1 MIVGHRPL
9 IFPGKR
15 FLMEN
20 PYAQLSNFVD
30 LMLDA
35 VCVVDPQGR
44 FVFVSA
50 ACERIFGYTPEE
62 MIGRAMMDMV
72 LPEDRART
80 LQAASEIIGGQ
91 PKPHF
96 ENRYVHKDG
105 QIVHIMWSARW
116 SEVDQLRIGV
126 ARDITER
133 KQSESVQAALYSI
146 SEAAHAAED
155 LPALFHRIHQ
165 IIGELLPALNFSV
178 TLYDEKND
186 QLSFAYHVDEQD
198 QAPAPRTVT
207 DSLSAEVIRTGLPL
221 LLTPETLTT
230 FPEYLRTEFDTDSLC
245 WLGVPLHSNRGTIGA
260 LVVKSYSGGTRYTVK
275 DQELLQFVSTQV
287 AAAIERKQLH
297 ARLQYMAQYDQ
308 LTQLPNRG
316 LFQDRLQTALAMAR
330 REHGQFALLYLDLD
344 NFKQVN
350 DTLGHAAGDR
360 LLQEVAQRL
369 KQCVRQTDTVARI
382 GGDEFLVLLHNI
394 QLPEDALRVA
404 EKIHREL
411 SQPLD
416 MGDQG
421 LCTLLSIGIALYP
434 EHGVEEKTLL
444 KHADEAM
451 YFAKRNGGNH
461 FRTKA
466 EPSQCDAD

>member
-1 MIVGHRPL
+1 
-9 IFPGKR
+9 
-15 FLMEN
+15 MEK

-35 VCVVDPQGR
+35 VCVVDAQGC

-62 MIGRAMMDMV
+62 MMGRVMLDMV
-72 LPEDRART
+72 LPEDRLRT
-80 LQAASEIIGGQ
+80 LQAAREIISGQ

-96 ENRYVHKDG
+96 ENRYVRKDG

-133 KQSESVQAALYSI
+133 KQAELMQAALYSI

-155 LPALFHRIHQ
+155 LLALFKRIHQ

-178 TLYDEKND
+178 VLYDEKND
-186 QLSFAYHVDEQD
+186 QLSFAYHVDEQEQTPLP
-198 QAPAPRTVT
+198 QAVAYT
-207 DSLSAEVIRTGLPL
+207 LSAEVIRTGQPL
-221 LLTPETLTT
+221 LLTPETLSA
-230 FPEYLRTEFDTDSLC
+230 FPESLHAVAATNSLC
-245 WLGVPLHSNRGTIGA
+245 WLSVPLHSHTGTIGA
-260 LVVKSYSGGTRYTVK
+260 LIVKSYSGGMRYTEK

-287 AAAIERKQLH
+287 ATAIERKQLQ
-297 ARLQYMAQYDQ
+297 ARLQYMAQYDP

-316 LFQDRLQTALAMAR
+316 LFHDRLQVALAIAQ
-330 REHGQFALLYLDLD
+330 REQGQFALLYLDLD
-344 NFKQVN
+344 KFKQIN
-350 DTLGHAAGDR
+350 DTLGHAAGDL
-360 LLQEVAQRL
+360 LLQEVAHRL
-369 KQCVRQTDTVARI
+369 KRCVRETDTVARI
-382 GGDEFLVLLHNI
+382 GGDEFLVLLQNI

-404 EKIHREL
+404 EKIHRTL
-411 SQPLD
+411 NHPLE
-416 MGDQG
+416 MGG
-421 LCTLLSIGIALYP
+421 HSLRTLLSIGIALYP
-434 EHGVEEKTLL
+434 EHGMEEKQLL

-466 EPSQCDAD
+466 EPSPCDTD